1 MEIKSRSGGISLRS
15 SLGKVFMFKK
25 FQAPNQ
31 KFQGRNKLAAFIA
44 ICLLLVAQASAQT
57 PAASPLPSRQ
67 EITRKVDEY
76 MSAAVRVNRFS
87 GAVLVARD
95 GQPVVNRGYG
105 MANIELGVPN
115 TPQTVFRIGSV
126 TKQFTGMAIVMLQ
139 ERGKLSV
146 NDPICK
152 YLSDCPQAW
161 QPITI
166 KNLLTHTAGIPNYTE
181 FPDFMKTAAAET
193 TSGELT
199 NRFRDKPLQFALGE
213 KYAYSNSGYYL
224 LGTII
229 ERASGK
235 SYADFLQ
242 ENIFSPLGM
251 KQTGYD
257 SPVRIIKNRAA
268 GYARTNEGFINA
280 APISMSTAYSA
291 GALYSTVEDMLL
303 WDQALYTEKLVSRKS
318 LDEAFTPFKSNYGY
332 GWSIGKRYDRQ
343 VIAHGGGIFGFSSY
357 IARYPADRVTVIVL
371 SNVEGAPSGEI
382 ANNLSAIVFGARYE
396 IPAERKEIQVAAKT
410 LEKYVGQYQLTPQLV
425 LNVTFEQGKLL
436 AQISTQPKLELFAES
451 ETVFFFKTVNAQV
464 TFVANA
470 QGDVTGIVF
479 RLGGSDIPAKKI

>member
-1 MEIKSRSGGISLRS
+1 
-15 SLGKVFMFKK
+15 MFKELRRVK
-25 FQAPNQ
+25 QITTL
-31 KFQGRNKLAAFIA
+31 LAL
-44 ICLLLVAQASAQT
+44 CLLLVAEVSAQT
-57 PAASPLPSRQ
+57 AVALPSAQ
-67 EITRKVDEY
+67 EITRKVDDY
-76 MSAAVRVNRFS
+76 MAAAMRVNRFS
-87 GAVLVARD
+87 GAVLLARD
-95 GQPVVNRGYG
+95 GQPIESRGYG
-105 MANIELGVPN
+105 MANIELSVPN
-115 TPQTVFRIGSV
+115 SPETVFRLGSV

-181 FPDFMKTAAAET
+181 FPDFTKTAAVDT
-193 TSGELT
+193 TAAELT
-199 NRFRDKPLQFALGE
+199 SRFRDKPLQFALGE

-235 SYADFLQ
+235 PYADFLQ
-242 ENIFSPLGM
+242 ENIFGPLGM

-257 SPVRIIKNRAA
+257 NPVRIIKNRAA
-268 GYARTNEGFINA
+268 GYARTSDGFINA
-280 APISMSTAYSA
+280 APISMSTAYAA
-291 GALYSTVEDMLL
+291 GALYSTVGDLLL

-332 GWSIGKRYDRQ
+332 GWSIGKRFDRQ

-357 IARYPADRVTVIVL
+357 IARYPSDHVTVIVL
-371 SNVEGAPSGEI
+371 SNLEGAPSGEI
-382 ANNLSAIVFGARYE
+382 ANSLAAIAFGAPYE
-396 IPAERKEIQVAAKT
+396 VPAERKEIPVAVKT
-410 LEKYVGQYQLTPQLV
+410 LEKYVGKYQLTPQIV
-425 LNVTFEQGKLL
+425 LSVTLENGKLL
-436 AQISTQPKLELFAES
+436 AQVSTQPKLELFAES

-464 TFVANA
+464 TFVVSA
-470 QGDVTGIVF
+470 QGEVTGLVF
-479 RLGGSDIPAKKI
+479 RQGGSDIPAQKI

>member
-1 MEIKSRSGGISLRS
+1 
-15 SLGKVFMFKK
+15 MFKELRRVK
-25 FQAPNQ
+25 QITTL
-31 KFQGRNKLAAFIA
+31 LAL
-44 ICLLLVAQASAQT
+44 CLLLVAEVSAQT
-57 PAASPLPSRQ
+57 AVALPSAQ
-67 EITRKVDEY
+67 EITRKVDDY
-76 MSAAVRVNRFS
+76 MAAAMRVNRFS
-87 GAVLVARD
+87 GAVLLARD
-95 GQPVVNRGYG
+95 GQPIESRGYG
-105 MANIELGVPN
+105 MANIELSVPN
-115 TPQTVFRIGSV
+115 SPETVFRLGSV

-181 FPDFMKTAAAET
+181 FPDFTKTAAVDT
-193 TSGELT
+193 TAAELT
-199 NRFRDKPLQFALGE
+199 SRFRDKPLQFALGE

-235 SYADFLQ
+235 PYADFLQ
-242 ENIFSPLGM
+242 ENIFGPLGM

-257 SPVRIIKNRAA
+257 NPVRIIKNRAA
-268 GYARTNEGFINA
+268 GYARTSDGFINA
-280 APISMSTAYSA
+280 APISMSTAYAA
-291 GALYSTVEDMLL
+291 GALYSTVGDLLL

-332 GWSIGKRYDRQ
+332 GWSIGKRFDRQ

-357 IARYPADRVTVIVL
+357 IARYPSDHVTVIVL

-382 ANNLSAIVFGARYE
+382 ANSLAAIVFGAPYE
-396 IPAERKEIQVAAKT
+396 VPAERKEIPVAVKT
-410 LEKYVGQYQLTPQLV
+410 LEKYVGKYQLTPQIV
-425 LNVTFEQGKLL
+425 LSVTLENGKLL
-436 AQISTQPKLELFAES
+436 AQVSTQPKLELFAES

-464 TFVANA
+464 TFVVSA
-470 QGDVTGIVF
+470 QGEVTGLVF
-479 RLGGSDIPAKKI
+479 RQGGSDIPAQKI

>member
-1 MEIKSRSGGISLRS
+1 MSTK
-15 SLGKVFMFKK
+15 FKTVSYI
-25 FQAPNQ
+25 
-31 KFQGRNKLAAFIA
+31 AAFLA
-44 ICLLLVAQASAQT
+44 FCMLLVAPVSAQ
-57 PAASPLPSRQ
+57 PAASSSPPSLSTQ

-76 MSAAVRVNRFS
+76 MNAAIRINRFS
-87 GAVLVARD
+87 GAVLLARD
-95 GQPVVNRGYG
+95 GQPIVSRGYG
-105 MANIELGVPN
+105 MANLEHAVPN
-115 TPQTVFRIGSV
+115 TPQTVFRVGSV
-126 TKQFTGMAIVMLQ
+126 TKQFTGMAVVLLQ

-152 YLSDCPQAW
+152 YLTDCPAAW

-181 FPDFMKTAAAET
+181 FPDFMKTAAVDT
-193 TSGELT
+193 TSAELT
-199 NRFRDKPLQFALGE
+199 SRFRDKPLQFALGE

-242 ENIFSPLGM
+242 ENIFAPLGM
-251 KQTGYD
+251 KDTGYD
-257 SPVRIIKNRAA
+257 NPVRIINHRAS
-268 GYARTNEGFINA
+268 GYARTTDGFINA
-280 APISMSTAYSA
+280 APISMSTAYAA
-291 GALYSTVEDMLL
+291 GALYSTVGDLLL

-332 GWSIGKRYDRQ
+332 GWSIGKRHDRP
-343 VIAHGGGIFGFSSY
+343 VIAHGGGIFGFSAY
-357 IARYPADRVTVIVL
+357 IARYPADRVTVVVL

-382 ANNLSAIVFGARYE
+382 ANSLSAIVFGAKYE
-396 IPAERKEIQVAAKT
+396 IPSERKEVQVAAKT

-425 LNVTFEQGKLL
+425 LNVTLEDGKLL

-451 ETVFFFKTVNAQV
+451 ETVFFFKVVNAQV
-464 TFVANA
+464 TFVVNA
-470 QGDVTGIVF
+470 QGEVTGIVF
-479 RLGGSDIPAKKI
+479 RQGGSEIPAKKI

>member
-1 MEIKSRSGGISLRS
+1 MSASRRAGCSANDR
-15 SLGKVFMFKK
+15 
-25 FQAPNQ
+25 
-31 KFQGRNKLAAFIA
+31 R
-44 ICLLLVAQASAQT
+44 VAVASA
-57 PAASPLPSRQ
+57 Q

-76 MSAAVRVNRFS
+76 MNAAMRVNRFS
-87 GAVLVARD
+87 GAVLLARD
-95 GQPVVNRGYG
+95 GQPIVSRGYG
-105 MANIELGVPN
+105 MANIEHGVPN
-115 TPQTVFRIGSV
+115 TPQTVFRLGSV
-126 TKQFTGMAIVMLQ
+126 TKQFTGMAIMLLQ

-152 YLSDCPQAW
+152 YLSDCPQTW

-193 TSGELT
+193 TATELT

-213 KYAYSNSGYYL
+213 KYAYSNSGYFL

-242 ENIFSPLGM
+242 ENIFAPLGM
-251 KQTGYD
+251 KQYADTTILSG
-257 SPVRIIKNRAA
+257 IIKNRAA
-268 GYARTNEGFINA
+268 GYARTNDGLINA

-291 GALYSTVEDMLL
+291 GALYSTVEDLLL

-343 VIAHGGGIFGFSSY
+343 VIAHGGGIFGFSAY
-357 IARYPADRVTVIVL
+357 IARYPADRVTVVVL

-382 ANNLSAIVFGARYE
+382 ANSLSAIVFGAPYE

-425 LNVTFEQGKLL
+425 LNVTLENGKLL
-436 AQISTQPKLELFAES
+436 AQVSTQPKLELFAES

-464 TFVANA
+464 TFVVNA
-470 QGDVTGIVF
+470 QGEVTGIVF
-479 RLGGSDIPAKKI
+479 RQGGSDIPAKKI

>member
-1 MEIKSRSGGISLRS
+1 MSKKLRI
-15 SLGKVFMFKK
+15 
-25 FQAPNQ
+25 ANQ
-31 KFQGRNKLAAFIA
+31 ITAFLAFS
-44 ICLLLVAQASAQT
+44 LLLVAQVSAQT
-57 PAASPLPSRQ
+57 AAAASAPPAQ

-76 MSAAVRVNRFS
+76 MKAAVRVNRFS
-87 GAVLVARD
+87 GAVLLARD
-95 GQPVVNRGYG
+95 GQPIVSRGYG
-105 MANIELGVPN
+105 MANFEHSVPN
-115 TPQTVFRIGSV
+115 TPQTVFRLGSV

-193 TSGELT
+193 TATELT

-242 ENIFSPLGM
+242 ENIFTPLAM

-257 SPVRIIKNRAA
+257 SPVRLIKNRAA
-268 GYARTNEGFINA
+268 GYGRTSDGLINA

-291 GALYSTVEDMLL
+291 GALYSTVEDLLL

-332 GWSIGKRYDRQ
+332 GWSISKRYDRQ

-357 IARYPADRVTVIVL
+357 IARYPADRVTVVVL

-382 ANNLSAIVFGARYE
+382 ANNLSAIVFGAPYE
-396 IPAERKEIQVAAKT
+396 LPAERKEIQVAAKT

-425 LNVTFEQGKLL
+425 LNVTLEEGKLL
-436 AQISTQPKLELFAES
+436 AQVSTQPKLELFAES

-464 TFVANA
+464 TFVVNP
-470 QGDVTGIVF
+470 QGEVTGIVF
-479 RLGGSDIPAKKI
+479 RQGGSDIPAKKI

>member
-1 MEIKSRSGGISLRS
+1 MSNKFKTVSYLVAF
-15 SLGKVFMFKK
+15 LTLFM
-25 FQAPNQ
+25 
-31 KFQGRNKLAAFIA
+31 
-44 ICLLLVAQASAQT
+44 LLVAPAAAQT
-57 PAASPLPSRQ
+57 AASSSPSAPLAP
-67 EITRKVDEY
+67 EITRKVEEY
-76 MSAAVRVNRFS
+76 MNAAMRINRFS
-87 GAVLVARD
+87 GAVLLARD
-95 GQPVVNRGYG
+95 GQPIVSRGYG
-105 MANIELGVPN
+105 MANLEHGVQN
-115 TPQTVFRIGSV
+115 TPQTVFRVGSV
-126 TKQFTGMAIVMLQ
+126 TKQFTAMAILLLQ

-152 YLSDCPQAW
+152 YLSDCPPAW
-161 QPITI
+161 QPILI

-193 TSGELT
+193 TATELI

-213 KYAYSNSGYYL
+213 KYAYSNSGYFL

-242 ENIFSPLGM
+242 ENIFAPLGM

-257 SPVRIIKNRAA
+257 NPVRIIKHRAA
-268 GYARTNEGFINA
+268 GYARTSDGFINA
-280 APISMSTAYSA
+280 APISMSTAYAA
-291 GALYSTVEDMLL
+291 GALYSTVEDLLL

-332 GWSIGKRYDRQ
+332 GWSIGKRHDRQ
-343 VIAHGGGIFGFSSY
+343 VIAHGGGIFGFSAY

-382 ANNLSAIVFGARYE
+382 ANSLSAIVFGAPYE

-410 LEKYVGQYQLTPQLV
+410 LEKYVGQYQLTPQL
-425 LNVTFEQGKLL
+425 LMKVTLEDGKLL
-436 AQISTQPKLELFAES
+436 AQVSTQPKIELFAES
-451 ETVFFFKTVNAQV
+451 ETVFFFKVVNAQV
-464 TFVANA
+464 TFVVNA
-470 QGDVTGIVF
+470 QGEVTGLVF
-479 RLGGSDIPAKKI
+479 RQGGADIPAKKL

>member
-1 MEIKSRSGGISLRS
+1 
-15 SLGKVFMFKK
+15 MFRK

-31 KFQGRNKLAAFIA
+31 LATFIA
-44 ICLLLVAQASAQT
+44 VCLLLVAQVSAQT
-57 PAASPLPSRQ
+57 PAASPLPSTQ

-87 GAVLVARD
+87 GSVLLARD
-95 GQPVVNRGYG
+95 GQPVVSRGYG
-105 MANIELGVPN
+105 MANLEHGVPN

-126 TKQFTGMAIVMLQ
+126 TKQFTGMAITLLQ

-146 NDPICK
+146 SDPICK
-152 YLSDCPQAW
+152 YLSDCAQAW

-166 KNLLTHTAGIPNYTE
+166 KNLLTHSAGIPNYTE
-181 FPDFMKTAAAET
+181 FPDFMKTAAADT
-193 TSGELT
+193 NATELT

-213 KYAYSNSGYYL
+213 KFAYSNSGYFL

-229 ERASGK
+229 ERVSGK
-235 SYADFLQ
+235 SYDDFLQ
-242 ENIFSPLGM
+242 ENIFNPLGM

-257 SPVRIIKNRAA
+257 NPVRLIKNRAA
-268 GYARTNEGFINA
+268 GYARTNDGFINA

-291 GALYSTVEDMLL
+291 GALYSTVEDLLL

-332 GWSIGKRYDRQ
+332 GWTIGKRYDRQ
-343 VIAHGGGIFGFSSY
+343 VIAHGGGIFGFSAY
-357 IARYPADRVTVIVL
+357 IARYPADRVTVVVL

-382 ANNLSAIVFGARYE
+382 ANNLSAIIFGAPYE
-396 IPAERKEIQVAAKT
+396 IPTERKEIQVAAKT

-425 LNVTFEQGKLL
+425 LNVTLEEGKLWRRFPRNRNSSFL
-436 AQISTQPKLELFAES
+436 LNRKPCFSLKRSTRKSRSLLTRRAKLRE
-451 ETVFFFKTVNAQV
+451 
-464 TFVANA
+464 
-470 QGDVTGIVF
+470 
-479 RLGGSDIPAKKI
+479 

>member
-1 MEIKSRSGGISLRS
+1 
-15 SLGKVFMFKK
+15 
-25 FQAPNQ
+25 
-31 KFQGRNKLAAFIA
+31 
-44 ICLLLVAQASAQT
+44 
-57 PAASPLPSRQ
+57 
-67 EITRKVDEY
+67 
-76 MSAAVRVNRFS
+76 
-87 GAVLVARD
+87 
-95 GQPVVNRGYG
+95 
-105 MANIELGVPN
+105 
-115 TPQTVFRIGSV
+115 
-126 TKQFTGMAIVMLQ
+126 MLQ

-146 NDPICK
+146 NDPVCK
-152 YLSDCPQAW
+152 HLSDCPQAW

-181 FPDFMKTAAAET
+181 FPDFVKTAAAET
-193 TSGELT
+193 TAAELT
-199 NRFRDKPLQFALGE
+199 GRFRDKPLQFALGE
-213 KYAYSNSGYYL
+213 KFAYSNSGYYL

-235 SYADFLQ
+235 PYADFLQ
-242 ENIFSPLGM
+242 ENIFAPLGM

-257 SPVRIIKNRAA
+257 DPVRIIRNRAA
-268 GYARTNEGFINA
+268 GYARTKDGLVNA
-280 APISMSTAYSA
+280 APISMSTAYAA
-291 GALYSTVEDMLL
+291 GALYSTVEDLLL

-332 GWSIGKRYDRQ
+332 GWSIGKRFDRQ
-343 VIAHGGGIFGFSSY
+343 VIAHGGGIFGFSTH

-382 ANNLSAIVFGARYE
+382 ANSLAAIVFGAPYE

-425 LNVTFEQGKLL
+425 LNVTLEEGKLL

-464 TFVANA
+464 TFVLNP
-470 QGDVTGIVF
+470 QGEVTGIVF
-479 RLGGSDIPAKKI
+479 RQGGSDIPAKKI

>member
-1 MEIKSRSGGISLRS
+1 MSKE
-15 SLGKVFMFKK
+15 FKRV
-25 FQAPNQ
+25 NQ
-31 KFQGRNKLAAFIA
+31 ITALLAL
-44 ICLLLVAQASAQT
+44 CLLLVAQVSAQT
-57 PAASPLPSRQ
+57 AVALPSSS
-67 EITRKVDEY
+67 EITRKVDDY
-76 MSAAVRVNRFS
+76 MAAAIRVNRFS
-87 GAVLVARD
+87 GAVLLARD
-95 GQPVVNRGYG
+95 GQPIESRGYG
-105 MANIELGVPN
+105 MANIELSVPN
-115 TPQTVFRIGSV
+115 SPETVFRLGSV
-126 TKQFTGMAIVMLQ
+126 TKQFTGMAIVLLQ

-181 FPDFMKTAAAET
+181 FPDFTKTAAVET
-193 TSGELT
+193 TAAELT

-213 KYAYSNSGYYL
+213 KYAYSNSGYFL

-235 SYADFLQ
+235 PYADFLQ
-242 ENIFSPLGM
+242 ENIFAPLGM

-257 SPVRIIKNRAA
+257 NPVRIIKNRAS
-268 GYARTNEGFINA
+268 GYARTSDGFINA
-280 APISMSTAYSA
+280 APISMSTAYAA
-291 GALYSTVEDMLL
+291 GALYSTVGDLLL

-332 GWSIGKRYDRQ
+332 GWSIGKRFDRQ

-382 ANNLSAIVFGARYE
+382 ANSLAAIVFGAPYE
-396 IPAERKEIQVAAKT
+396 LPRERKEIQVAVKT
-410 LEKYVGQYQLTPQLV
+410 LEKYVGKYQLTPQLV
-425 LNVTFEQGKLL
+425 LSVTLESGKLM
-436 AQISTQPKLELFAES
+436 AQVSTQPKLELFAES

-464 TFVANA
+464 TFVVSA
-470 QGDVTGIVF
+470 QGEVTGLVF
-479 RLGGSDIPAKKI
+479 RQGGSEIPAQKI

>member
-1 MEIKSRSGGISLRS
+1 MSKKSR
-15 SLGKVFMFKK
+15 
-25 FQAPNQ
+25 AANQ
-31 KFQGRNKLAAFIA
+31 LTALLAL
-44 ICLLLVAQASAQT
+44 CLLFVAQVSAQT
-57 PAASPLPSRQ
+57 AAASSSPAAQ
-67 EITRKVDEY
+67 EIERKVHEY
-76 MSAAVRVNRFS
+76 MNAAVRVSRFS
-87 GAVLVARD
+87 GAVLLARD
-95 GQPVVNRGYG
+95 GQPIVSRGYG
-105 MANIELGVPN
+105 MANVELDVPN

-152 YLSDCPQAW
+152 HLSDCPQAW

-166 KNLLTHTAGIPNYTE
+166 KHLLTHTAGIPNYTE

-193 TSGELT
+193 TPAELT
-199 NRFRDKPLQFALGE
+199 GRFRDKPLQFALGE

-224 LGTII
+224 LGLII

-235 SYADFLQ
+235 PYADFLQ
-242 ENIFSPLGM
+242 ENIFAPLGM

-257 SPVRIIKNRAA
+257 SPVRIIRNRAA
-268 GYARTNEGFINA
+268 GYARTSDGLVNA
-280 APISMSTAYSA
+280 APISMSTAYAA
-291 GALYSTVEDMLL
+291 GALYSTVEDLLL

-318 LDEAFTPFKSNYGY
+318 LDEAFTPFRSNYGY
-332 GWSIGKRYDRQ
+332 GWSVGKRLDRQ

-357 IARYPADRVTVIVL
+357 IARYPADRVTVVVL

-382 ANNLSAIVFGARYE
+382 ANALAAIVFGAPYE
-396 IPAERKEIQVAAKT
+396 IPAERKEIRVAART

-425 LNVTFEQGKLL
+425 LNVTLEGGKLL
-436 AQISTQPKLELFAES
+436 GQISTQPKLEMAAES

-464 TFVANA
+464 TFVSNA
-470 QGDVTGIVF
+470 QDEVTGLVF
-479 RLGGSDIPAKKI
+479 RQGGSDIPAQKIK